1 MKKKTA
7 LIIANLCHRKTNFT
21 QHLSVVWIEE
31 KQKVKQNIPVCE
43 GLKSSQ
49 NIYKYNFKNF
59 EEKHALKI
67 FYRKNLILELHILIS
82 TWNSTKTTPIIVHF
96 ACE

>member
-7 LIIANLCHRKTNFT
+7 LIIANLCHRKTNLT

-67 FYRKNLILELHILIS
+67 FYKKKFI
-82 TWNSTKTTPIIVHF
+82 WNNIF
-96 ACE
+96 

>member
-1 MKKKTA
+1 MKKKNCIDNCKP
-7 LIIANLCHRKTNFT
+7 LPWKTNFT
-21 QHLSVVWIEE
+21 QHLSVVWIEG

-67 FYRKNLILELHILIS
+67 FYKKKFI
-82 TWNSTKTTPIIVHF
+82 WNNIF
-96 ACE
+96 

>member
-1 MKKKTA
+1 MKQKKKICIDNCK
-7 LIIANLCHRKTNFT
+7 LLPSKDTNFT

-67 FYRKNLILELHILIS
+67 FYKKKFI
-82 TWNSTKTTPIIVHF
+82 WNNIF
-96 ACE
+96 